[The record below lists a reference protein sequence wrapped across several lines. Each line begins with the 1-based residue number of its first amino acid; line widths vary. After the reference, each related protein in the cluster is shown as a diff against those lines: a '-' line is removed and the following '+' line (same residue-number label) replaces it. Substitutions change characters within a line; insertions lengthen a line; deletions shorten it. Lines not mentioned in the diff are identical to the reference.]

1 MHNIPRRRS
10 RSAGGAD
17 EQSKALQLHGLYC
30 WKPQPSEQA
39 LLEILRQLLK
49 DPTADLLTFAPEFNI
64 YERFVVHMVADM
76 LDLEHQSFDMD
87 DGELKGVVRT
97 TRTAV

>member
-10 RSAGGAD
+10 RSAGGTD

-39 LLEILRQLLK
+39 LLQILRNLLK

-87 DGELKGVVRT
+87 DGELE
-97 TRTAV
+97 AVKELNVTS